1 MDKERTQLKAK
12 FLYLISLVEDKD
24 QDSVIEVLESTED
37 LLPDGKLKDKIQKA
51 LRRRKKYYDK
61 ADNAISDILDTPL
74 NDNDRKIILD
84 CLDDVTDGISGVRSV
99 IKISVTRQEGGRVT
113 DGGDRFVIL

>member
-84 CLDDVTDGISGVRSV
+84 CLLRIR
-99 IKISVTRQEGGRVT
+99 KIIEKSQTTLWDQIMEWFNNATGKN
-113 DGGDRFVIL
+113 